1 MVNMGKSS
9 AKICV
14 PFGTETME
22 NDPYTVGMARNY
34 TAGTGDRQN
43 TSAQAKERN
52 RQTFQRRMAQKVS
65 RIHVAEQETSQIC
78 GAEQA
83 TSRISGDEPR
93 LRAALADIEDIEEL
107 LEYGA
112 PPVVYRGGWPVDCAS
127 CLYALIP
134 YPSAKRYMG
143 LTLRPPPRRRGPLC
157 VVRAARQGT
166 GSYSSSCLR
175 IFSALDGW
183 EDVRD
188 PVLLVDTSELF

>member
-1 MVNMGKSS
+1 
-9 AKICV
+9 
-14 PFGTETME
+14 
-22 NDPYTVGMARNY
+22 
-34 TAGTGDRQN
+34 
-43 TSAQAKERN
+43 
-52 RQTFQRRMAQKVS
+52 MAQKVS

-134 YPSAKRYMG
+134 YPRAFAPK
-143 LTLRPPPRRRGPLC
+143 LQEEFPLC
-157 VVRAARQGT
+157 GEVRLT
-166 GSYSSSCLR
+166 
-175 IFSALDGW
+175 
-183 EDVRD
+183 
-188 PVLLVDTSELF
+188 VLTRFGERAIRSFRTIDSFPHHYHYYR